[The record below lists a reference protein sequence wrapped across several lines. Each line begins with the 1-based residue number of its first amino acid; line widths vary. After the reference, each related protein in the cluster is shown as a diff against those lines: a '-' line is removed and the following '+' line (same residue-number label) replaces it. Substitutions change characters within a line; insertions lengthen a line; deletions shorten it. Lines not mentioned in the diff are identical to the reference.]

1 MLSAPCGPAF
11 VRMPAGLPNRDD
23 NSTTVWHGARSQGR
37 RTTKRGIWVTLLL
50 RPVVPLLRELHTVS
64 PTSKIIVIGAEK
76 TLACDTLD
84 GLRALPAVAYVV
96 WEDLCDEALML
107 CLRVAFMTNLL
118 LTSPAVAKV
127 AAAPTR
133 TGELAVRT
141 ILTKRE
147 QEVFRLAG
155 SGATYEDIAARL
167 YIRKSTLKTHVAHI
181 RRKLELSP
189 REELGA
195 AYRRLMQG

>member
-1 MLSAPCGPAF
+1 VIITPDRL
-11 VRMPAGLPNRDD
+11 AG
-23 NSTTVWHGARSQGR
+23 
-37 RTTKRGIWVTLLL
+37 
-50 RPVVPLLRELHTVS
+50 RPVVPLLRELHSAS

-76 TLACDTLD
+76 TLPHDTFD
-84 GLRALPAVAYVV
+84 GLRALPTVAHVV
-96 WEDLCDEALML
+96 WEDLCDEALTL
-107 CLRVAFMTNLL
+107 CLTVAFTTNLL

-133 TGELAVRT
+133 TGELAIRS

-155 SGATYEDIAARL
+155 SGATYDDIAARL
-167 YIRKSTLKTHVAHI
+167 HICKSTLKTHVAHI

-189 REELGA
+189 REDLGA
-195 AYRRLMQG
+195 AYGRMMQG